1 MGNISGL
8 LGESSDAGKAAAV
21 AQATIET
28 YKGAQSAFSSLAG
41 IPIVGPALGAI
52 AAASAIGSGI
62 ATVKKITST
71 KTPSGKSGG
80 GSSISAPSRA
90 VSATAPP
97 SFNVVGA
104 SETNQLAQSI
114 GKEEKQ
120 PVKAFVVTNEVSNA
134 QALERNIV
142 ESASIG

>member
-52 AAASAIGSGI
+52 AAGAAISSGYCNS
-62 ATVKKITST
+62 KKNYIY
-71 KTPSGKSGG
+71 
-80 GSSISAPSRA
+80 
-90 VSATAPP
+90 
-97 SFNVVGA
+97 
-104 SETNQLAQSI
+104 
-114 GKEEKQ
+114 
-120 PVKAFVVTNEVSNA
+120 
-134 QALERNIV
+134 
-142 ESASIG
+142 